1 MNGGDRWSA
10 AEAPRWSWS
19 RGSAWEGGEL
29 LSWHQ
34 GTLGSAVLPLPC
46 GCQGPQ
52 KPPESQWQHFH
63 EAPCKVNPLQPLD
76 LGVPAPACS
85 LSSER
90 PPGASTKARTT
101 PSRQSRVPTQ
111 VGHQVSCVCVCVCVW
126 VCLWENPWVW
136 VIFDI
141 IYLFYLPESWIS
153 CFWFFPPFTMY
164 FQKRVSFS
172 FHRFSPTTRFS
183 FFIYLHALSISY
195 REQSIFFWYSFR
207 KIEKKTKPRSSSFCS
222 IVASPSCT
230 WISKFSWQKAQSNL
244 AGIGCLFFD
253 LQAI

>member
-1 MNGGDRWSA
+1 MFFHIPKCLNIVIQFWMLCYIGFCCFTHTHTHTHSSWRMFVPCIFGGQTCWFVTA
-10 AEAPRWSWS
+10 Y
-19 RGSAWEGGEL
+19 
-29 LSWHQ
+29 
-34 GTLGSAVLPLPC
+34 
-46 GCQGPQ
+46 
-52 KPPESQWQHFH
+52 KI
-63 EAPCKVNPLQPLD
+63 
-76 LGVPAPACS
+76 
-85 LSSER
+85 
-90 PPGASTKARTT
+90 
-101 PSRQSRVPTQ
+101 PSSRVPSS
-111 VGHQVSCVCVCVCVW
+111 VRVENCVSFPLCVCVCVCVW
-126 VCLWENPWVW
+126 GTGNGVEWSLISSTYF
-136 VIFDI
+136 IF
-141 IYLFYLPESWIS
+141 LNPESHA
-153 CFWFFPPFTMY
+153 FDFFPPFTIY
-164 FQKRVSFS
+164 FQKHVSFS

>member
-1 MNGGDRWSA
+1 MLEYSNSVLNVVLYRFLLFHTHTHTHTHS
-10 AEAPRWSWS
+10 SW
-19 RGSAWEGGEL
+19 RML
-29 LSWHQ
+29 
-34 GTLGSAVLPLPC
+34 VPC
-46 GCQGPQ
+46 IFSGQTCWFVMAY
-52 KPPESQWQHFH
+52 KI
-63 EAPCKVNPLQPLD
+63 
-76 LGVPAPACS
+76 
-85 LSSER
+85 
-90 PPGASTKARTT
+90 
-101 PSRQSRVPTQ
+101 PSSRVPSS
-111 VGHQVSCVCVCVCVW
+111 VRVENCVSFPACVCVCVCVC
-126 VCLWENPWVW
+126 VCLRDWKWCW